1 MWWADSVFAF
11 RFVGE
16 HTATSIVRRYHRQR
30 IRLQTWWTCGRHYA
44 APIDP
49 SRVVDIAP
57 DRIRYAL
64 EPRQRSSLESKSPT
78 HVPAVVPGTWD
89 LESARVREI
98 DRYRRIVQWFTDE
111 GRPSSARA
119 GEPLAVAADGG
130 PRPGGGQGANPRALP
145 VLERTVPSGD
155 RSALEWYLA
164 DLATRGCPR
173 ISARR
178 DERSTVLEAGSV
190 VDPYPSFPA
199 ATGEIRVDVG
209 RDGRWILHDGLERL
223 AVAQFLGLET
233 IPVHVYVRHRRWQRR
248 RDRVVLTGVDAGN
261 HPDLPDLDSRSESR
275 PEGSVGG
282 HKWAR

>member
-1 MWWADSVFAF
+1 MVTLVTSRVVD
-11 RFVGE
+11 E
-16 HTATSIVRRYHRQR
+16 HAAVPIARRYHRQR

-49 SRVVDIAP
+49 FRVVDVAP

-64 EPRQRSSLESKSPT
+64 EPHQRSALESKSPT
-78 HVPAVVPGTWD
+78 HVPAVAPGTWD
-89 LESARVREI
+89 LENPRVRET
-98 DRYRRIVQWFTDE
+98 DCYRRVVQWFTGE

-119 GEPLAVAADGG
+119 GEPIAVAADGG
-130 PRPGGGQGANPRALP
+130 PRSGDGEGANPRPLP
-145 VLERTVPSGD
+145 VLERTAGSGD

-178 DERSTVLEAGSV
+178 DERSAILETRSVL
-190 VDPYPSFPA
+190 DPYPSFPA
-199 ATGEIRVDVG
+199 AIGEIRVDVG

-223 AVAQFLGLET
+223 AVAQLLGLET

-248 RDRVVLTGVDAGN
+248 RDRVVLTGADAGD
-261 HPDLPDLDSRSESR
+261 HPDLLDLDSNRSIDGR
-275 PEGSVGG
+275 G
-282 HKWAR
+282 R

>member
-1 MWWADSVFAF
+1 MWWADSGFVS

-16 HTATSIVRRYHRQR
+16 HAAISIVRRYHRQR
-30 IRLQTWWTCGRHYA
+30 IRFQTWWTCGRHYA

-49 SRVVDIAP
+49 FRVVDVAP
-57 DRIRYAL
+57 DRIRYVL
-64 EPRQRSSLESKSPT
+64 EPPQRRALESKSPT

-98 DRYRRIVQWFTDE
+98 DRYRRVVQWFTGE
-111 GRPSSARA
+111 RCPSSPLA
-119 GEPLAVAADGG
+119 GDPLAVAADGG
-130 PRPGGGQGANPRALP
+130 PRPESDQGANPRALP
-145 VLERTVPSGD
+145 VLDRTTSSGD

-164 DLATRGCPR
+164 DLATQGCPR
-173 ISARR
+173 ISDRR
-178 DERSTVLEAGSV
+178 DGRLSVLEEGSI

-223 AVAQFLGLET
+223 AVAQLLGLET
-233 IPVHVYVRHRRWQRR
+233 IPVRVSVRHRRWQRR
-248 RDRVVLTGVDAGN
+248 RDRVVLTGADAGD
-261 HPDLPDLDSRSESR
+261 HPDLLDLDSRSERR

-282 HKWAR
+282 HAWAR

>member
-1 MWWADSVFAF
+1 MVTSRV
-11 RFVGE
+11 VGE
-16 HTATSIVRRYHRQR
+16 HAAVSIARRYHRQR

-49 SRVVDIAP
+49 FRVVDVAP

-64 EPRQRSSLESKSPT
+64 EPPQRRVLESLSPT

-89 LESARVREI
+89 LESARIRET
-98 DRYRRIVQWFTDE
+98 DRYRRVVQWFTGE
-111 GRPSSARA
+111 GRPSSRA
-119 GEPLAVAADGG
+119 GEPFAVAADGG
-130 PRPGGGQGANPRALP
+130 LRFGDVQGANPRALP
-145 VLERTVPSGD
+145 VLERTAGSGD

-173 ISARR
+173 ISDRR
-178 DERSTVLEAGSV
+178 NGRSSVLEDGSI

-223 AVAQFLGLET
+223 AVAQLLGLET
-233 IPVHVYVRHRRWQRR
+233 IPVHVSVRHRRWQHR
-248 RDRVVLTGVDAGN
+248 RDRVVLTGADAGN
-261 HPDLPDLDSRSESR
+261 HPDLLDLDSRSE
-275 PEGSVGG
+275 
-282 HKWAR
+282 H